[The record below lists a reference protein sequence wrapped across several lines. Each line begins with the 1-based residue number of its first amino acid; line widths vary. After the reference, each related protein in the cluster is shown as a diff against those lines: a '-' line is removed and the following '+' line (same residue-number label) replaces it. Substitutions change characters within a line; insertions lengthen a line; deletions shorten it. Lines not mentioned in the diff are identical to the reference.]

1 MCEKKLL
8 FFFLFLFPLLLFAE
22 SPPGF
27 STGTDSTVY
36 GTQLTP
42 QTPGNYS
49 GNSETLPP
57 NLNEQNPPLLNPNN
71 PWADLRNWIDK
82 GLKGLDE
89 SAESLTMLENQLA
102 ELKAENKTQE
112 SLLKQ
117 SQELLTFLK
126 AKLAE
131 AQNNVDIAIDRMQ
144 DAESYALY
152 IDAQNI
158 SLKQEAARLKKSAP
172 VGFVFGG
179 VSFGVGTPLI
189 IEGIRADNSAMLWSG
204 VGVTA
209 AGSLVWV
216 FGHFVFGW
224 W

>member
-8 FFFLFLFPLLLFAE
+8 FFFLFLFPALLFAE
-22 SPPGF
+22 LPPPL
-27 STGTDSTVY
+27 STGTDTKGYAIQSN
-36 GTQLTP
+36 P

-49 GNSETLPP
+49 GNSEPLPP
-57 NLNEQNPPLLNPNN
+57 NLNGQNPPLLNPNN
-71 PWADLRNWIDK
+71 PWEDLRNWINE
-82 GLKGLDE
+82 GMKGLDE
-89 SAESLTMLENQLA
+89 SAESLTMLESQLA
-102 ELKAENKTQE
+102 ELKAENAAQE
-112 SLLKQ
+112 LLLKQ
-117 SQELLTFLK
+117 SRELLTYLK
-126 AKLAE
+126 QNLAE
-131 AQNNVDIAIDRMQ
+131 AQNSVDIAIDRME

-152 IDAQNI
+152 IDAQNLL
-158 SLKQEAARLKKSAP
+158 LKQEAARYKKSAP
-172 VGFVFGG
+172 IGFVFGG
-179 VSFGVGTPLI
+179 VTFGIGTPLI